1 MDCTEIYNVIK
12 TNALVSGASI
22 EHIESK
28 ETLYYMKQGM

>member
-22 EHIESK
+22 EHIGK
-28 ETLYYMKQGM
+28 ATQL